1 MMAAKRHDK
10 RVGYRRVSSVD
21 QSTERQLEG
30 IQLDKVFTD
39 KASGKDT
46 NRPQL
51 QAALEY
57 LREGDLLLA
66 HSMDRLARSLDGLRK
81 IVLDLTSRGVHVQF
95 VKENLTFTGEDA
107 PMSTLLL
114 ALLGAV
120 AEFERSM
127 IRERQRE
134 GIALAK
140 KAGLYQLD
148 GREVPAQ
155 QGRGNDAGGSSRFT
169 PASPAHLRM
178 GGPRRAVAPGGL
190 HTFPCQP
197 RSSKDGR
204 TSARHMP
211 TEWTIT
217 TAGAAISRDSMKGDC
232 AGHDLHCSPYPCG
245 PSSVA
250 CAGDFWCPLDAR
262 ETCVERVAY
271 TGAALGNCGGGEP
284 VAVSSDS
291 DGRVF

>member
-1 MMAAKRHDK
+1 MVAAKRHDK

-95 VKENLTFTGEDA
+95 VKENLTFTGEDS
-107 PMSTLLL
+107 PMSNLLL
-114 ALLGAV
+114 SLLGAV
-120 AEFERSM
+120 AEFERSL

-134 GIALAK
+134 GIELAK
-140 KAGLYQLD
+140 KKGVYKGRKPSLTKVQVAEIRKRVKAG
-148 GREVPAQ
+148 E
-155 QGRGNDAGGSSRFT
+155 
-169 PASPAHLRM
+169 
-178 GGPRRAVAPGGL
+178 
-190 HTFPCQP
+190 
-197 RSSKDGR
+197 KK
-204 TSARHMP
+204 
-211 TEWTIT
+211 
-217 TAGAAISRDSMKGDC
+217 AALAAEYRISRQT
-232 AGHDLHCSPYPCG
+232 L
-245 PSSVA
+245 
-250 CAGDFWCPLDAR
+250 
-262 ETCVERVAY
+262 Y
-271 TGAALGNCGGGEP
+271 TAIG
-284 VAVSSDS
+284 
-291 DGRVF
+291 